1 MMLPPNPG
9 DLDLMIRDRQV
20 QLRTSAPRG
29 SAPTGG
35 WRVRIGHALI
45 AAGTTLSGE
54 QADQPARPSAHP
66 RPA

>member
-9 DLDLMIRDRQV
+9 DLDLMIRDRQE
-20 QLRTSAPRG
+20 QLRISRPIG
-29 SAPTGG
+29 SAPIGG

-54 QADQPARPSAHP
+54 QSEQSARPSAHP

>member
-9 DLDLMIRDRQV
+9 DLDLMIRDRQE
-20 QLRTSAPRG
+20 QLRISRPVGYAPI
-29 SAPTGG
+29 GG

-54 QADQPARPSAHP
+54 QAEQPARPSAHP
-66 RPA
+66 RPV